1 MLVYQATKRE
11 FMDDVEADAIAD
23 AITAAF
29 ERKLHRANPA
39 EVTSWR
45 NSMEYMYKVLNT
57 SALPDGCG
65 VAIEFSVPYTSS
77 RIDFLLTGRQDG
89 ARDAAVIVE
98 LKQWQSL
105 EAVPGKDG
113 VVRTFRHQPCQAA
126 PAPRLCPPNPPPLS
140 RFPPLPL
147 STDP

>member
-23 AITAAF
+23 AITTAF

-57 SALPDGCG
+57 AALPDGCG

-89 ARDAAVIVE
+89 ARDAARSQRIRPSTR
-98 LKQWQSL
+98 LSSIRSPCGSSGI
-105 EAVPGKDG
+105 APTPSITPGA
-113 VVRTFRHQPCQAA
+113 T
-126 PAPRLCPPNPPPLS
+126 S
-140 RFPPLPL
+140 
-147 STDP
+147 

>member
-11 FMDDVEADAIAD
+11 FMDDVEHDLIAD
-23 AITAAF
+23 HITAAF

-39 EVTSWR
+39 EVKSWR

-57 SALPDGCG
+57 PALPDGCG

-98 LKQWQSL
+98 LKQRQSL
-105 EAVPGKDG
+105 EAVPTK
-113 VVRTFRHQPCQAA
+113 TAKALYAA
-126 PAPRLCPPNPPPLS
+126 RLATPSTETAPETALLE
-140 RFPPLPL
+140 
-147 STDP
+147 